1 MSVNKTPLQKCVMY
15 HYLKL
20 AINDVAIST
29 WRRKVVQSQLYFSW
43 TMHFHEFPSLHFC
56 LFKYH
61 LCNKCIRLSR
71 NSNLEI
77 LTTQVFFWLYGIL
90 IILTQRISFYLYL
103 AKRSLIHRHIFFFW
117 YLYISCLHCQ
127 TLYTVISCLVD
138 MKCIDTWG

>member
-43 TMHFHEFPSLHFC
+43 TMHFPSLHFC

-61 LCNKCIRLSR
+61 LCNNCIRLSR
-71 NSNLEI
+71 NLKLEI
-77 LTTQVFFWLYGIL
+77 LTTQVRFVL
-90 IILTQRISFYLYL
+90 IVLKQRIIFYPYL
-103 AKRSLIHRHIFFFW
+103 AKRSLIHRHIFFFLISLYFVSTLSNPVYGYIMSCW
-117 YLYISCLHCQ
+117 YEMHWHMR
-127 TLYTVISCLVD
+127 V
-138 MKCIDTWG
+138 K